1 MPFIPH
7 TEQEIAE
14 MLQAIG
20 VDDINALF
28 EEIPS
33 HLLAGELTGV
43 PEGMTEMEISRLMH
57 ARASQHPQSV
67 CFLGAGAYEH

>member
-14 MLQAIG
+14 MLQVIG
-20 VDDINALF
+20 INDIDDLF

-33 HLLAGELTGV
+33 KLRVDGLPGV
-43 PEGMTEMEISRLMH
+43 PTGWH
-57 ARASQHPQSV
+57 
-67 CFLGAGAYEH
+67 